1 MAEIFRPAGFD
12 ETFERSII
20 FRHEGKNKRS
30 GIALKRK
37 LKTIAIN
44 YLRLIMPLALSRG
57 ILLRPRINKNNNN
70 KGLLF
75 SLNLFYTYNFYHSYI
90 VSLYLVIYYFYKS
103 VRRKRG

>member
-37 LKTIAIN
+37 LKTIEIN
-44 YLRLIMPLALSRG
+44 YLRLIMPLPLSRG
-57 ILLRPRINKNNNN
+57 ILLRPRSECVETM
-70 KGLLF
+70 LSSF
-75 SLNLFYTYNFYHSYI
+75 VSMEACRFVYI
-90 VSLYLVIYYFYKS
+90 LAN
-103 VRRKRG
+103 RRP